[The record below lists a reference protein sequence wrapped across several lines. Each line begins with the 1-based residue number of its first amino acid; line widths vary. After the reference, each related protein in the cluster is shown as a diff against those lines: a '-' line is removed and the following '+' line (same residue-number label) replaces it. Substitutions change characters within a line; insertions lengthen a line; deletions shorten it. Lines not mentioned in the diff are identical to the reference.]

1 MIYEIIPSTKTE
13 EPGADK
19 TALGELISQVENMD
33 LSGYTDESVTALKA
47 VLQEAKAVYLDEDAA
62 QESVDEAYAQLNQ
75 ALEALQKKTDDKGPD
90 KDQPTDTD
98 KPSDTDKPKDNTDK
112 AAATGDSG
120 NAAGWLFAAVIA
132 GGALM
137 LTAGKGRQK
146 NS

>member
-1 MIYEIIPSTKTE
+1 MEGT
-13 EPGADK
+13 
-19 TALGELISQVENMD
+19 
-33 LSGYTDESVTALKA
+33 
-47 VLQEAKAVYLDEDAA
+47 YLDENAV

-98 KPSDTDKPKDNTDK
+98 KPSDTDKPKDNADK
-112 AAATGDSG
+112 AADTGDSG

-137 LTAGKGRQK
+137 LTAGKRRQK